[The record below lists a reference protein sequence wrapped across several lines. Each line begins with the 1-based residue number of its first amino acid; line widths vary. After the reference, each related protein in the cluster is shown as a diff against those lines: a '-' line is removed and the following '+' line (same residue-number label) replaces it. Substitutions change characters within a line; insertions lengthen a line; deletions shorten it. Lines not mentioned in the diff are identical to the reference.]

1 MGLSV
6 VHGIVQSCG
15 GSISVESEVG
25 RGTTFQIHLPRVL
38 GEVEQDLADRGSIAG
53 GNERILVVDDEDA
66 QAQTVRIMLEHL
78 GYKAAAESNSVK
90 ALEILRGDPEAF
102 DLVITDQ
109 EMPHLS
115 GAQLAEAVLRLRP
128 DIPIVLCTGFSEI
141 IDEDVASS
149 MGIRVFILKP
159 YSVREMAEA
168 VRKALGSRR

>member
-1 MGLSV
+1 
-6 VHGIVQSCG
+6 
-15 GSISVESEVG
+15 
-25 RGTTFQIHLPRVL
+25 
-38 GEVEQDLADRGSIAG
+38 
-53 GNERILVVDDEDA
+53 
-66 QAQTVRIMLEHL
+66 
-78 GYKAAAESNSVK
+78 
-90 ALEILRGDPEAF
+90 
-102 DLVITDQ
+102 VITDQ